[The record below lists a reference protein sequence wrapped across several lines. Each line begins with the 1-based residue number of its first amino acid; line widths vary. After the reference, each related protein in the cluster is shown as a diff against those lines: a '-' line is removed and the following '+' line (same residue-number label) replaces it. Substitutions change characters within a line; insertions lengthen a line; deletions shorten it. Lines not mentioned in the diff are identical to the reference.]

1 MAIQQDIGNKG
12 EEIAKTFLIQ
22 KGYEILATNWRYS
35 RAEVDIIAKD
45 GDNLV
50 FVEVKTRSSA
60 YFGPPAAFVTPK
72 KEAFMAHAASAYI
85 EEIEYE
91 DEIRFDVIGVLLLE
105 NKDPEIEHYEDAFFP
120 GWH

>member
-12 EEIAKTFLIQ
+12 EEIAQAFLKE
-22 KGYEILATNWRYS
+22 KGYEILETNWRYS

-50 FVEVKTRSSA
+50 FVEVKTRSSD

-72 KEAFMAHAASAYI
+72 KENFMAHAASAYM
-85 EEIEYE
+85 EEIDYE
-91 DEIRFDVIGVLLLE
+91 EEIRFDVIGILLQE
-105 NKDPEIEHYEDAFFP
+105 GKAPEIEHYEDAFFP

>member
-12 EEIAKTFLIQ
+12 EEIAKAFLEK

-35 RAEVDIIAKD
+35 RAEIDIIAKD

-50 FVEVKTRSSA
+50 FVEVKTRSSS

-72 KEAFMAHAASAYI
+72 KETFMSHAASAYM
-85 EEIEYE
+85 EEIDYE
-91 DEIRFDVIGVLLLE
+91 DEIRFDVIGILLL
-105 NKDPEIEHYEDAFFP
+105 KGKAPQIEHYEDAFFP

>member
-12 EEIAKTFLIQ
+12 EEIAKAFLEK

-35 RAEVDIIAKD
+35 RAEIDIIAQD

-50 FVEVKTRSSA
+50 FVEVKTRSSS
-60 YFGPPAAFVTPK
+60 YFGAPAAFVTPK
-72 KEAFMAHAASAYI
+72 KETFMAHAASAYM
-85 EEIEYE
+85 EEIDYE
-91 DEIRFDVIGVLLLE
+91 DEIRFDVIGILLL
-105 NKDPEIEHYEDAFFP
+105 KGKAPKIEHYEDAFFP